1 MLSGLTTLRPTRF
14 TNDTAMPNITVSPYL
29 PASANSSLGSV
40 YTRTTLLRK
49 MPHILLI
56 FALSLLAS
64 SSIWAQVGWNKAYEN
79 GLVVS
84 AEGVASEVGR
94 HILQQGGN
102 AVDAAIAVQFA
113 LAVTLPRAGNLGG
126 GGFMVAHMA
135 DGTVASL
142 DFRER
147 APGLAHRDM
156 YLDPDGKYLSDLSK
170 TGALAVGVPGTVD
183 GMVKAHAR
191 FGSLPWEDL
200 VAPAI
205 ALARE
210 GYALSYSQASSLNY
224 TGSAFA
230 PFEASRKYFWAPC
243 EKPSGST
250 NTAMATNVVKA
261 TNTAMATNV
270 AKATNT
276 AMATNVA
283 KAANTAEVTNV
294 AKSTNAAEATNVAKA
309 ANTSTSNPTNAAR
322 ANDPG
327 AEAAIMSVKDPE
339 NPTDQVCRAFEE
351 GEHFQQNDLARTLE
365 AVAERGREGFYGGWV
380 ADRIVQ
386 TMEKYDGLISH
397 EDLKAYESVWR
408 EPYVVDFRGYRLHI
422 MPPPSS
428 GSIAV
433 GQILRMMETQ
443 ELDSLEHHSAA
454 YYHLLAEAMRRAFAD
469 RAHYL
474 GDPDFYPVPS
484 KALGESDYAAER
496 MASFNP
502 GQATPS
508 DNIRHGEVSMIK
520 ESYETTHFS
529 IIDAQG
535 NAVGITTTLNG
546 SFGSKLAVDGA
557 GFLLNNEM
565 DDFSAQPG
573 TPNMFGLLGGEAN
586 AIEPGKRML
595 SSMTP
600 IIVSKDGQVRMV
612 AGAAGGPRI
621 ITATLQNVLNV
632 VLFDMNAQ
640 QANAAPRIH
649 HQWYPDRL
657 LFDPMSLSADTQAL
671 LRAKGHSL
679 AQTTLARVHSIVVDS
694 QGRLT
699 GGVDPRGDGYAAGY

>member
-1 MLSGLTTLRPTRF
+1 MLSGLTTLRPIRF
-14 TNDTAMPNITVSPYL
+14 TNVTAMPNITVSPYQAVAVKS
-29 PASANSSLGSV
+29 PLGFM
-40 YTRTTLLRK
+40 YTK
-49 MPHILLI
+49 PISFSKVPHILLI
-56 FALSLLAS
+56 FALTMLAS

-126 GGFMVAHMA
+126 GGFMVVHMA

-156 YLDPDGKYLSDLSK
+156 YLDSGGNYLSDLSK

-183 GMVKAHAR
+183 GMVNAHAR
-191 FGSLPWEDL
+191 FGSLPWADL

-243 EKPSGST
+243 EKPSVST
-250 NTAMATNVVKA
+250 NTAKA
-261 TNTAMATNV
+261 TNLAMA
-270 AKATNT
+270 
-276 AMATNVA
+276 
-283 KAANTAEVTNV
+283 
-294 AKSTNAAEATNVAKA
+294 SNAAKA
-309 ANTSTSNPTNAAR
+309 ANTSTSNVTNTAR
-322 ANDPG
+322 AKDPG
-327 AEAAIMSVKDPE
+327 AEAAIMSGKDTE
-339 NPTDQVCRAFEE
+339 KTSGEACRAFVE
-351 GEHFQQNDLARTLE
+351 GEHFQQSDLARTLE
-365 AVAERGREGFYGGWV
+365 AVAEKGREGFYGGWV

-408 EPYVVDFRGYRLHI
+408 EPYEMDFRGYRLHI

-484 KALGESDYAAER
+484 KALSESDYAAER
-496 MASFNP
+496 MASFDP
-502 GQATPS
+502 DRATPS
-508 DNIRHGEVSMIK
+508 DKIRHGEVSMFK

-600 IIVSKDGQVRMV
+600 IIVSKNGQVRMV

-632 VLFDMNAQ
+632 LLFDMNAQ

-671 LRAKGHSL
+671 LRAQGHEL
-679 AQTTLARVHSIVVDS
+679 GQTNLARVHSIVVDS

>member
-1 MLSGLTTLRPTRF
+1 MSGK
-14 TNDTAMPNITVSPYL
+14 DT
-29 PASANSSLGSV
+29 
-40 YTRTTLLRK
+40 
-49 MPHILLI
+49 
-56 FALSLLAS
+56 
-64 SSIWAQVGWNKAYEN
+64 E
-79 GLVVS
+79 
-84 AEGVASEVGR
+84 
-94 HILQQGGN
+94 
-102 AVDAAIAVQFA
+102 
-113 LAVTLPRAGNLGG
+113 
-126 GGFMVAHMA
+126 
-135 DGTVASL
+135 
-142 DFRER
+142 
-147 APGLAHRDM
+147 
-156 YLDPDGKYLSDLSK
+156 K
-170 TGALAVGVPGTVD
+170 TSG
-183 GMVKAHAR
+183 
-191 FGSLPWEDL
+191 
-200 VAPAI
+200 
-205 ALARE
+205 
-210 GYALSYSQASSLNY
+210 
-224 TGSAFA
+224 
-230 PFEASRKYFWAPC
+230 EA
-243 EKPSGST
+243 
-250 NTAMATNVVKA
+250 
-261 TNTAMATNV
+261 
-270 AKATNT
+270 
-276 AMATNVA
+276 
-283 KAANTAEVTNV
+283 
-294 AKSTNAAEATNVAKA
+294 
-309 ANTSTSNPTNAAR
+309 
-322 ANDPG
+322 
-327 AEAAIMSVKDPE
+327 
-339 NPTDQVCRAFEE
+339 CRAFVE
-351 GEHFQQNDLARTLE
+351 GEHFQQSDLARTLE
-365 AVAERGREGFYGGWV
+365 AVAEKGREGFYGGWV

-408 EPYVVDFRGYRLHI
+408 EPYEMDFRGYRLHI

-484 KALGESDYAAER
+484 KALSESDYAAER
-496 MASFNP
+496 MASFDPNR
-502 GQATPS
+502 ATPS
-508 DNIRHGEVSMIK
+508 DKIRHGEVSMIK

-632 VLFDMNAQ
+632 LLFDMNAQ

-671 LRAKGHSL
+671 LRAQGHEL
-679 AQTTLARVHSIVVDS
+679 GQTNLARVHSIVVDS

>member
-1 MLSGLTTLRPTRF
+1 MRPIRF
-14 TNDTAMPNITVSPYL
+14 TKESAMPNTTDSPNQAVAVHSPLGLMYTKPLLLSKL
-29 PASANSSLGSV
+29 PHL
-40 YTRTTLLRK
+40 
-49 MPHILLI
+49 LLI
-56 FALSLLAS
+56 FALSILAS

-84 AEGVASEVGR
+84 AEGAASEVGQ

-156 YLDPDGKYLSDLSK
+156 YLDSDGKYLSDLSK

-191 FGSLPWEDL
+191 FGSMPWADL

-224 TGSAFA
+224 AGSAFA

-243 EKPSGST
+243 KKPSVPT
-250 NTAMATNVVKA
+250 NS
-261 TNTAMATNV
+261 
-270 AKATNT
+270 AKATNPT
-276 AMATNVA
+276 
-283 KAANTAEVTNV
+283 KAAN
-294 AKSTNAAEATNVAKA
+294 S
-309 ANTSTSNPTNAAR
+309 STSEQEYHAR

-327 AEAAIMSVKDPE
+327 EEAAIMSDKDPE
-339 NPTDQVCRAFEE
+339 KFSDQPCRAFEE
-351 GEHFQQNDLARTLE
+351 GEHFQQTDLAQTL
-365 AVAERGREGFYGGWV
+365 VAIAENGRDGFYGGWV
-380 ADRIVQ
+380 AERIVE
-386 TMEKYDGLISH
+386 TMQSYDGLISQ
-397 EDLKAYESVWR
+397 EDLKTYESVWR
-408 EPYVVDFRGYRLHI
+408 EPYEVFFRGYRLHI

-443 ELDSLEHHSAA
+443 GLDSMEYHSAD

-469 RAHYL
+469 RAHFL
-474 GDPDFYPVPS
+474 GDPDFYPVPIE
-484 KALGESDYAAER
+484 ALSQGDYATER
-496 MASFNP
+496 MESFYP
-502 GQATPS
+502 DRATPS
-508 DNIRHGEVSMIK
+508 DDIAHGEVAMHK

-529 IIDAQG
+529 IMDAQG

-557 GFLLNNEM
+557 GFMLNNEM

-586 AIEPGKRML
+586 AIAPGKRML

-600 IIVSKDGQVRMV
+600 IIVSKDGQVKMI

-621 ITATLQNVLNV
+621 ISATLQNVLNV
-632 VLFDMNAQ
+632 ILFGMNAQ

-657 LFDPMSLSADTQAL
+657 LFDPLSLSADTQAL

-694 QGRLT
+694 QGRRT

>member
-1 MLSGLTTLRPTRF
+1 
-14 TNDTAMPNITVSPYL
+14 MPNITDYPNKAVALNSPLGFINRKAVLLNKL
-29 PASANSSLGSV
+29 PH
-40 YTRTTLLRK
+40 
-49 MPHILLI
+49 MLLI
-56 FALSLLAS
+56 FALSTLAS

-126 GGFMVAHMA
+126 GGFMVAYMA

-147 APGLAHRDM
+147 APWLAHRDM
-156 YLDPDGKYLSDLSK
+156 YLDSDGNYLSELSK

-191 FGSLPWEDL
+191 FGSMPWADL

-243 EKPSGST
+243 EKPSVTT
-250 NTAMATNVVKA
+250 NT
-261 TNTAMATNV
+261 

-276 AMATNVA
+276 TEATGLAQLTNTD
-283 KAANTAEVTNV
+283 KAANTAE
-294 AKSTNAAEATNVAKA
+294 AEKSV
-309 ANTSTSNPTNAAR
+309 
-322 ANDPG
+322 
-327 AEAAIMSVKDPE
+327 
-339 NPTDQVCRAFEE
+339 DQPCRAFEE
-351 GEHFQQNDLARTLE
+351 GEHFQQTDMAKTLA
-365 AVAERGREGFYGGWV
+365 AIAENGRDGFYEGWV

-386 TMEKYDGLISH
+386 TMEAFDGLISH

-408 EPYVVDFRGYRLHI
+408 EPYEVDFRGYRLHI

-484 KALGESDYAAER
+484 QALIESDYAAER
-496 MASFNP
+496 MASFDP
-502 GQATPS
+502 DRATPS
-508 DNIRHGEVSMIK
+508 DNIRHGEVSMLK

-529 IIDAQG
+529 IMDAQG

-632 VLFDMNAQ
+632 ILFGMNAQ

-671 LRAKGHSL
+671 LRAKGHYL

>member
-1 MLSGLTTLRPTRF
+1 
-14 TNDTAMPNITVSPYL
+14 MPNITDSPNEAVTVYSPLGLMYTKPLLLNKL
-29 PASANSSLGSV
+29 PHM
-40 YTRTTLLRK
+40 LL
-49 MPHILLI
+49 L
-56 FALSLLAS
+56 FALSVLAS
-64 SSIWAQVGWNKAYEN
+64 STVWAQVGWNKAYEN

-84 AEGVASEVGR
+84 AEGAASEVGR

-156 YLDPDGKYLSDLSK
+156 YLDSGGNYLSDLSK

-183 GMVKAHAR
+183 GMAKAHAR
-191 FGSLPWEDL
+191 FGSMPWADL

-210 GYALSYSQASSLNY
+210 GYALSYSQATSLNY
-224 TGSAFA
+224 AGSAFA

-243 EKPSGST
+243 KKPSVST
-250 NTAMATNVVKA
+250 NVAEATNVDKTTNAAKA
-261 TNTAMATNV
+261 SNEAMVTNV
-270 AKATNT
+270 N
-276 AMATNVA
+276 
-283 KAANTAEVTNV
+283 KAANTAEAASASISNVTN
-294 AKSTNAAEATNVAKA
+294 T
-309 ANTSTSNPTNAAR
+309 AR
-322 ANDPG
+322 ANDFG
-327 AEAAIMSVKDPE
+327 AEAAIMSGEEGEKSS
-339 NPTDQVCRAFEE
+339 DQPCRTFEE
-351 GEHFQQNDLARTLE
+351 GEHFQQTDLAKTLE
-365 AVAERGREGFYGGWV
+365 AIALNGRDGFYEGWVAERIV
-380 ADRIVQ
+380 ATIER
-386 TMEKYDGLISH
+386 YDGLISQ

-408 EPYVVDFRGYRLHI
+408 EPYEVDFRGYRLHI

-443 ELDSLEHHSAA
+443 KLDSMEYHSAA

-474 GDPDFYPVPS
+474 GDPDYYPVPS
-484 KALGESDYAAER
+484 QALSQSDYAAER
-496 MASFNP
+496 MANFNP
-502 GQATPS
+502 DRATPS
-508 DNIRHGEVSMIK
+508 DEIAHGEVAMLK

-529 IIDAQG
+529 IMDAQG

-557 GFLLNNEM
+557 GFMLNNEM

-586 AIEPGKRML
+586 AIAPGKRML

-600 IIVSKDGQVRMV
+600 IIVSKDGQVTMI

-632 VLFDMNAQ
+632 LLFDMNAQ

-694 QGRLT
+694 QGRRT

>member
-1 MLSGLTTLRPTRF
+1 
-14 TNDTAMPNITVSPYL
+14 MPNITDYPNKAVALNSPLGFINRKTVLLNKL
-29 PASANSSLGSV
+29 PH
-40 YTRTTLLRK
+40 
-49 MPHILLI
+49 MLLI
-56 FALSLLAS
+56 FALSTVAS

-126 GGFMVAHMA
+126 GGFMVAYMA

-191 FGSLPWEDL
+191 FGSMPWADL

-243 EKPSGST
+243 EKPSVTT
-250 NTAMATNVVKA
+250 NT
-261 TNTAMATNV
+261 

-276 AMATNVA
+276 TEATGLAQLTNTD
-283 KAANTAEVTNV
+283 KAANTAE
-294 AKSTNAAEATNVAKA
+294 AEKSV
-309 ANTSTSNPTNAAR
+309 
-322 ANDPG
+322 
-327 AEAAIMSVKDPE
+327 
-339 NPTDQVCRAFEE
+339 DQPCRAFEE
-351 GEHFQQNDLARTLE
+351 GEHFQQTDMAKTLA
-365 AVAERGREGFYGGWV
+365 AIAENGRDGFYEGWV

-386 TMEKYDGLISH
+386 TMEAFDGLISH

-408 EPYVVDFRGYRLHI
+408 EPYEVDFRGYRLHI

-484 KALGESDYAAER
+484 QALIESDYAAER
-496 MASFNP
+496 MASFDP
-502 GQATPS
+502 DRATPS
-508 DNIRHGEVSMIK
+508 DNIRHGEVSMLK

-529 IIDAQG
+529 IMDAQG

-632 VLFDMNAQ
+632 ILFGMNAQ

-671 LRAKGHSL
+671 LRAKGHYL

>member
-1 MLSGLTTLRPTRF
+1 
-14 TNDTAMPNITVSPYL
+14 MPNITVYTDQ
-29 PASANSSLGSV
+29 ATFANSPFGLIHIKAV
-40 YTRTTLLRK
+40 LLSK

-64 SSIWAQVGWNKAYEN
+64 FSVCAQIGWNKTYEN
-79 GLVVS
+79 GLVVT
-84 AEGVASEVGR
+84 AESVASEVGR

-102 AVDAAIAVQFA
+102 AVDAAIAVQFL

-135 DGTVASL
+135 DGTIASL

-147 APGLAHRDM
+147 APGLAHRNM
-156 YLDPDGKYLSDLSK
+156 YLDSDGNYLSDLSK
-170 TGALAVGVPGTVD
+170 IGALAVGVPGTVD
-183 GMVKAHAR
+183 GMAKAHAR
-191 FGSLPWEDL
+191 FGSLPWANL

-205 ALARE
+205 RFANE

-224 TGSAFA
+224 AGSTFT
-230 PFEASRKYFWAPC
+230 PFEASKKYFWAPC
-243 EKPSGST
+243 GKPNIST
-250 NTAMATNVVKA
+250 N
-261 TNTAMATNV
+261 
-270 AKATNT
+270 
-276 AMATNVA
+276 
-283 KAANTAEVTNV
+283 
-294 AKSTNAAEATNVAKA
+294 NA
-309 ANTSTSNPTNAAR
+309 
-322 ANDPG
+322 
-327 AEAAIMSVKDPE
+327 E
-339 NPTDQVCRAFEE
+339 NPDQVCRAYEE
-351 GEHFQQNDLARTLE
+351 GEYFQQSDLAQTLQ
-365 AVAERGREGFYGGWV
+365 AIAENGREGFYGGWV
-380 ADRIVQ
+380 AERIVE
-386 TMEKYDGLISH
+386 TMKKYDGLISY

-408 EPYVVDFRGYRLHI
+408 EPYEVDFRGYRLHI

-428 GSIAV
+428 GGIAV
-433 GQILRMMETQ
+433 GQILQLMETQ
-443 ELDSLEHHSAA
+443 ELDALEHHSAA

-484 KALGESDYAAER
+484 QALSQSDYAAER
-496 MASFNP
+496 MANFDP
-502 GQATPS
+502 DRATTS
-508 DNIRHGEVSMIK
+508 KEIGHGEVTMLQ
-520 ESYETTHFS
+520 ESFETTHFS
-529 IIDAQG
+529 IMDAQG

-586 AIEPGKRML
+586 AIAPGKRML

-600 IIVSKDGQVRMV
+600 MIVSKDGQVKMI

-621 ITATLQNVLNV
+621 ISATLQNVLNV
-632 VLFDMNAQ
+632 ILFEMNAQ

-657 LFDPMSLSADTQAL
+657 LFDPMSLSADTQSL
-671 LRAKGHSL
+671 LRSKGHSL
-679 AQTTLARVHSIVVDS
+679 AQTPLARVHSIVVDS

>member
-1 MLSGLTTLRPTRF
+1 
-14 TNDTAMPNITVSPYL
+14 MPNITDSPNEAVAVYSPLGLMYTKPLLLNKL
-29 PASANSSLGSV
+29 PHM
-40 YTRTTLLRK
+40 LL
-49 MPHILLI
+49 L
-56 FALSLLAS
+56 FALSVLAS
-64 SSIWAQVGWNKAYEN
+64 STVWAQVGWNKAYEN

-84 AEGVASEVGR
+84 AEGAASEVGR

-156 YLDPDGKYLSDLSK
+156 YLDSGGNYLSDLSK

-183 GMVKAHAR
+183 GMAKAHAR
-191 FGSLPWEDL
+191 FGSMPWADL

-210 GYALSYSQASSLNY
+210 GYALSYSQATSLNY
-224 TGSAFA
+224 AGSAFA

-243 EKPSGST
+243 KKPSVST
-250 NTAMATNVVKA
+250 NVAEATNVDKTTNAAKA
-261 TNTAMATNV
+261 SNEAMVTNV
-270 AKATNT
+270 N
-276 AMATNVA
+276 
-283 KAANTAEVTNV
+283 KAANTAEAASASISNVTN
-294 AKSTNAAEATNVAKA
+294 T
-309 ANTSTSNPTNAAR
+309 AR
-322 ANDPG
+322 ANDFG
-327 AEAAIMSVKDPE
+327 AEAAIMSGEEGEKSS
-339 NPTDQVCRAFEE
+339 DQPCRTFEE
-351 GEHFQQNDLARTLE
+351 GEHFQQTDLAKTLE
-365 AVAERGREGFYGGWV
+365 AIALNGRDGFYEGWVAERIV
-380 ADRIVQ
+380 ATIER
-386 TMEKYDGLISH
+386 YDGLISQ

-408 EPYVVDFRGYRLHI
+408 EPYEVDFRGYRLHI

-433 GQILRMMETQ
+433 GQILRMIETQ
-443 ELDSLEHHSAA
+443 ELDSMEYHSAD

-474 GDPDFYPVPS
+474 GDPDYYPVPS
-484 KALGESDYAAER
+484 QALSQSDYAAER
-496 MASFNP
+496 MANFNP
-502 GQATPS
+502 DRATPS
-508 DNIRHGEVSMIK
+508 DEIAHGEVAMLK

-529 IIDAQG
+529 IMDAQG

-557 GFLLNNEM
+557 GFMLNNEM

-586 AIEPGKRML
+586 AIAPGKRML

-600 IIVSKDGQVRMV
+600 IIVSKDGQVTMI

-632 VLFDMNAQ
+632 LLFDMNAQ

-694 QGRLT
+694 QGRRT

>member
-1 MLSGLTTLRPTRF
+1 MLSGLTTLRPIRF
-14 TNDTAMPNITVSPYL
+14 TNVNAMPNITVSPYQ
-29 PASANSSLGSV
+29 AVAVHSLLGFM
-40 YTRTTLLRK
+40 YTK
-49 MPHILLI
+49 PISFSKVPHILLI
-56 FALSLLAS
+56 FALTMLAS

-126 GGFMVAHMA
+126 GGFMVVHMA

-156 YLDPDGKYLSDLSK
+156 YLDSGGNYLSDLSK

-183 GMVKAHAR
+183 GMVNAHAR
-191 FGSLPWEDL
+191 FGSLPWADL

-224 TGSAFA
+224 TGSVFA

-243 EKPSGST
+243 EKLSVST
-250 NTAMATNVVKA
+250 NTAKA
-261 TNTAMATNV
+261 TNLAMASNA

-276 AMATNVA
+276 
-283 KAANTAEVTNV
+283 
-294 AKSTNAAEATNVAKA
+294 AKA
-309 ANTSTSNPTNAAR
+309 ANTSTSNVTNTAR

-327 AEAAIMSVKDPE
+327 AKAAIMSGKDTEKPSGE
-339 NPTDQVCRAFEE
+339 ACRAFEE
-351 GEHFQQNDLARTLE
+351 GEHFQQTDLARTLE
-365 AVAERGREGFYGGWV
+365 AVAEKGREGFYGGWV

-408 EPYVVDFRGYRLHI
+408 EPYEVDFRGYRLHI

-484 KALGESDYAAER
+484 QALSESDYAAER
-496 MASFNP
+496 MASFDP
-502 GQATPS
+502 DRATPS
-508 DNIRHGEVSMIK
+508 NKIRHGQISMLK
-520 ESYETTHFS
+520 ESDETTHFS
-529 IIDAQG
+529 IMDAQG

-586 AIEPGKRML
+586 AIAPGKRML

-657 LFDPMSLSADTQAL
+657 LFDPMSLSADTQDL
-671 LRAKGHSL
+671 LCAKGHSL

>member
-1 MLSGLTTLRPTRF
+1 
-14 TNDTAMPNITVSPYL
+14 MPNITVSPYQAVAVKS
-29 PASANSSLGSV
+29 PLGFM
-40 YTRTTLLRK
+40 YTK
-49 MPHILLI
+49 PISFSKVPHILLI
-56 FALSLLAS
+56 FALTMLAS

-126 GGFMVAHMA
+126 GGFMVVHMA

-156 YLDPDGKYLSDLSK
+156 YLDSGGNYLSDLSK

-183 GMVKAHAR
+183 GMVNAHAR
-191 FGSLPWEDL
+191 FGSLPWADL

-230 PFEASRKYFWAPC
+230 PFEASRKYFWALC
-243 EKPSGST
+243 EKPSVST
-250 NTAMATNVVKA
+250 NTAKA
-261 TNTAMATNV
+261 TNLAMA
-270 AKATNT
+270 
-276 AMATNVA
+276 
-283 KAANTAEVTNV
+283 
-294 AKSTNAAEATNVAKA
+294 SNAAKA
-309 ANTSTSNPTNAAR
+309 ANTSTSNVTNTAR
-322 ANDPG
+322 AKDPG
-327 AEAAIMSVKDPE
+327 AEAAIMSGKDTE
-339 NPTDQVCRAFEE
+339 KTSGEACRTFVE
-351 GEHFQQNDLARTLE
+351 GEHFQQSDLARTLE
-365 AVAERGREGFYGGWV
+365 AVAEKGREGFYGGWV

-408 EPYVVDFRGYRLHI
+408 EPYEMDFRGYRLHI

-484 KALGESDYAAER
+484 KALSESDYAAER
-496 MASFNP
+496 MASFDPNR
-502 GQATPS
+502 ATPS
-508 DNIRHGEVSMIK
+508 DKIRHGEVSMIK

-632 VLFDMNAQ
+632 LLFDMNAQ

-671 LRAKGHSL
+671 LRAQGHEL
-679 AQTTLARVHSIVVDS
+679 GQTNLARVHSIVVDS

>member
-1 MLSGLTTLRPTRF
+1 
-14 TNDTAMPNITVSPYL
+14 MPNITDSPNEAVAVYSPLGLMYTKPLLLSKL
-29 PASANSSLGSV
+29 PHM
-40 YTRTTLLRK
+40 LL
-49 MPHILLI
+49 L
-56 FALSLLAS
+56 FALSVLAS
-64 SSIWAQVGWNKAYEN
+64 STVWAQVGWNKAYEN

-84 AEGVASEVGR
+84 AEGAASEVGR

-156 YLDPDGKYLSDLSK
+156 YLDSGGNYLSDLSK

-183 GMVKAHAR
+183 GMAKAHAR
-191 FGSLPWEDL
+191 FGSMPWADL

-210 GYALSYSQASSLNY
+210 GYALSYSQATSLNY
-224 TGSAFA
+224 AGSAFA

-243 EKPSGST
+243 KKPNVST
-250 NTAMATNVVKA
+250 NVAEATNVDKTTNAAKA
-261 TNTAMATNV
+261 SNEAMVTNV
-270 AKATNT
+270 N
-276 AMATNVA
+276 
-283 KAANTAEVTNV
+283 KAANTA
-294 AKSTNAAEATNVAKA
+294 
-309 ANTSTSNPTNAAR
+309 R
-322 ANDPG
+322 ANDFG
-327 AEAAIMSVKDPE
+327 AEAAIMSGEEGEKSS
-339 NPTDQVCRAFEE
+339 DQPCRTFEE
-351 GEHFQQNDLARTLE
+351 GEHFQQTDLAKTLE
-365 AVAERGREGFYGGWV
+365 AIALNGRDGFYEGWVAERIV
-380 ADRIVQ
+380 ATIER
-386 TMEKYDGLISH
+386 YDGLISQ

-408 EPYVVDFRGYRLHI
+408 EPYEVDFRGYRLHI

-433 GQILRMMETQ
+433 GQILRMIETQ
-443 ELDSLEHHSAA
+443 ELDSMEYHSAA

-474 GDPDFYPVPS
+474 GDPDYYPVPS
-484 KALGESDYAAER
+484 QALSQSDYAAER
-496 MASFNP
+496 MANFNP
-502 GQATPS
+502 DRATPS
-508 DNIRHGEVSMIK
+508 DEIAHGEVAMLK

-529 IIDAQG
+529 IMDAQG

-557 GFLLNNEM
+557 GFMLNNEM

-586 AIEPGKRML
+586 AIAPGKRML

-600 IIVSKDGQVRMV
+600 IIVSKDGQVTMI

-632 VLFDMNAQ
+632 LLFDMNAQ

-694 QGRLT
+694 QGRRT